1 MKVVRESCY
10 GEKNKA
16 QLVGDQD
23 GKVIVTQ
30 YDWSGFFSN
39 GVRIQGIK
47 ERQQFSFSQS
57 MQGKVI
63 SRLFCK
69 EKTGRTDTVLHQRPT
84 GHPKEIVPSGLD
96 EARRKYLFK
105 EIREFCTPGTRDLVC
120 PEPPEETQPA
130 TKKAR
135 PK

>member
-1 MKVVRESCY
+1 MIGITKVVSFLLTVLIVEPTY
-10 GEKNKA
+10 
-16 QLVGDQD
+16 
-23 GKVIVTQ
+23 VITL
-30 YDWSGFFSN
+30 GFN
-39 GVRIQGIK
+39 
-47 ERQQFSFSQS
+47 SFIT
-57 MQGKVI
+57 GKVI

>member
-1 MKVVRESCY
+1 LKKVVRESCY

-47 ERQQFSFSQS
+47 EGQQFSFSQS
-57 MQGKVI
+57 MQGRQLWDCV
-63 SRLFCK
+63 
-69 EKTGRTDTVLHQRPT
+69 G
-84 GHPKEIVPSGLD
+84 
-96 EARRKYLFK
+96 Y
-105 EIREFCTPGTRDLVC
+105 
-120 PEPPEETQPA
+120 
-130 TKKAR
+130 
-135 PK
+135 